1 MVLKDR
7 SKFFTKCLIL
17 NCRSYGVIL
26 LGGDYNDGG
35 AGQGSLED
43 SIPGV
48 PGTDYPIYAQIP
60 ETGFTC
66 EGKV

>member
-1 MVLKDR
+1 MQ
-7 SKFFTKCLIL
+7 S
-17 NCRSYGVIL
+17 VIFV
-26 LGGDYNDGG
+26 DYNDGG
-35 AGQGSLED
+35 DGQGSLED

-66 EGKV
+66 EGKVKSSEIILQKDDILKC

>member
-7 SKFFTKCLIL
+7 SKFFTKCSIL
-17 NCRSYGVIL
+17 NCRSHRVIL